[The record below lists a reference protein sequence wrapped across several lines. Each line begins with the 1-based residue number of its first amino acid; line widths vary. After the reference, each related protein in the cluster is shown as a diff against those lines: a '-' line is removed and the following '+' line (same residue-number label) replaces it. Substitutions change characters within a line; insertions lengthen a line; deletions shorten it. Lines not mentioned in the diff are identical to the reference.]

1 MPRPRSRPAVH
12 IMFTLDWYDGPLSGL
27 VRVDGRE
34 GLHYFGTVHNGPRVR
49 RYAVYETPPG
59 LVMII
64 KAERKLF
71 ERMVYPRWPVPGLSK
86 RWYDGYG
93 KNRVPRPPLGRV
105 LFTFKWPDYDHTPAW
120 RHHLMRGRRPIPAR
134 VSNDIAHTEG

>member
-1 MPRPRSRPAVH
+1 MSRPRSRPAVH
-12 IMFTLDWYDGPLSGL
+12 IAFVLDWWDGPLSGL

-34 GLHYFGTVHNGPRVR
+34 GLLYFDTVHDGPRVR
-49 RYAVYETPPG
+49 RHAVYETPPE
-59 LVMII
+59 LVTIL

-71 ERMVYPRWPVPGLSK
+71 ERMVYPTRPVTGLFQ
-86 RWYDGYG
+86 RWYEGYQM
-93 KNRVPRPPLGRV
+93 NPVPRPPPGRV

-120 RHHLMRGRRPIPAR
+120 RHVRRRPIPAW